1 MVKKITTGLGLLA
14 IYLANPVA
22 ILAEDNRAINLNP
35 PVQFNIP
42 TGVTI
47 STVIGAVVTILLI
60 AAAVIFLV
68 YLVLGGIKWIMSEG
82 DKAQVEAARNQ
93 ITHAIFGLVIVFGAW
108 IVISLV
114 QGILGINILNL
125 QLPNIQGMTQRGG

>member
-1 MVKKITTGLGLLA
+1 MG
-14 IYLANPVA
+14 NEP
-22 ILAEDNRAINLNP
+22 INLNP
-35 PVQFNIP
+35 PGQFNIP
-42 TGVTI
+42 TNV
-47 STVIGAVVTILLI
+47 SVSSVIGAVVTLLLI
-60 AAAVIFLV
+60 AAAVIFLI

-125 QLPNIQGMTQRGG
+125 QLPNLQGMTKR